1 MAWSAFVGALKR
13 LGRDRRANV
22 ALMFSLLAVPLMLAV
37 GVGVDYGMAAKT
49 RLQMQAALDAA
60 VLAGAAASSSQSQ
73 TAAVGV
79 ARRVFAADTQ
89 SLTSGVTTSFAF
101 NSKGNLTGAATYQ
114 ATTLFGTFTGSS
126 SVKIAVAS
134 EASAAGSNVCILLLA
149 PSTVQS
155 LLVNSGANVTATNC
169 ELDSKSLAAPAAVF
183 NAGSNFTFTKLCLQ
197 GTDIIENGGSHPNLD
212 TGCGA
217 ASNPFVGKLPAPPS
231 TSCTN
236 TGTTYGN
243 VGTVNLNPG
252 VYCGAM
258 SFNFPTTVNFSP
270 GVYVIKGGD
279 WIVDGGTWNGA
290 GVAFYFPDTSS
301 IQFNS
306 GMSMNLTAPTAGR
319 YAGILFYEADGLSSS
334 NWVWDASVSETLSG
348 LVYLPSRNLIWNS
361 PSSVVSHQLTMIANT
376 AIFDAM
382 NWRLTGGG
390 TWSVA
395 NGGGGSLALMQ

>member
-1 MAWSAFVGALKR
+1 MTSAAFVGALER
-13 LGRDRRANV
+13 FGRDRRANV

-49 RLQMQAALDAA
+49 RVQMQAALDAA
-60 VLAGAAASSSQSQ
+60 VLAGAAASSTQSQ
-73 TAAVGV
+73 IAALAV

-89 SLTSGVTTSFAF
+89 SLASGATTSFAF
-101 NSKGNLTGAATYQ
+101 NSKGNLTGAATYE

-134 EASAAGSNVCILLLA
+134 EASAAGSTVCILLLA

-197 GTDIIENGGSHPNLD
+197 GADIIENGGSHPNLD
-212 TGCGA
+212 TGCSA
-217 ASNPFVGKLPAPPS
+217 AGNPFVGKLPAPPS
-231 TSCTN
+231 TACTN
-236 TGTTYGN
+236 TGTVYGS
-243 VGTVNLNPG
+243 VGTVNFSPG
-252 VYCGAM
+252 VYCGPM
-258 SFNFPTTVNFSP
+258 NFNFPTTVNFAP
-270 GVYVIKGGD
+270 GLYVIKGGD
-279 WIVDGGTWNGA
+279 WTVTGGTWNGA
-290 GVAFYFPDTSS
+290 GVAFYFPDASS

-319 YAGILFYEADGLSSS
+319 YAGILFYEVDGLSSS

-348 LVYLPSRNLIWNS
+348 LIYLPSRNLTWNS

-376 AIFDAM
+376 AIFDNM